1 MVICVAR
8 NPKQDANLEKG
19 SSKQFRSGEEAAR
32 NGRKGGKAS
41 GRSRRALK
49 SFKEVLTDG
58 LTKEEQEI
66 MMKALKRN
74 AMRGNLPSM
83 EFLLKMLGQH
93 PDQGDQVNSDIHI
106 IDEDPGGGEYNA

>member
-1 MVICVAR
+1 MAR
-8 NPKQDANLEKG
+8 NPKQDANLERG
-19 SSKQFRSGEEAAR
+19 AQKQFRSGEEAVR
-32 NGRKGGKAS
+32 SGRKGGKAS

-49 SFKEVLTDG
+49 TFKEVLQDG

-83 EFLLKMLGQH
+83 EFLLRMMGQH
-93 PDQGDQVNSDIHI
+93 PDQGEQV
-106 IDEDPGGGEYNA
+106 DESITIRIEGDDDYSN